1 MKSLKPVQ
9 FVLTLLVLT
18 LMLMSLVACQTT
30 GSVATDKSVAC
41 QAFKP
46 IYWSKDDT
54 VDTAKQVIEHNA
66 VWKKL
71 CTSEKP
77 EDPKLQYH
85 I

>member
-1 MKSLKPVQ
+1 MRSLKPVQ

-30 GSVATDKSVAC
+30 GSVATDRSVTC

-54 VDTAKQVIEHNA
+54 IDTAKQITEHNA
-66 VWKKL
+66 VWLKL
-71 CTSEKP
+71 CGPKKP
-77 EDPKLQYH
+77 VDSKLPYNL
-85 I
+85 